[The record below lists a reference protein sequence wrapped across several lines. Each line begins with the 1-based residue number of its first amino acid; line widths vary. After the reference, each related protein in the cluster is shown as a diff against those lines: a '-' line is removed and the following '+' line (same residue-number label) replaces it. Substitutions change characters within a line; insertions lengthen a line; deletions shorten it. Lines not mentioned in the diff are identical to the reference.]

1 MRTTL
6 KQFVIIGF
14 VLAAGLGTAGAAV
27 AVGDPST
34 SPQAQPSAGTTAE
47 PKVSVEVQ
55 RGLVLEG
62 TGALGEQT
70 VMVTVYENSLYGN
83 SVQVILGD
91 PDEGHFGYAEQAE
104 SFVVDGVL
112 HASVEID
119 GETAELAG
127 TVVTTGRPTRL
138 TDPYQDAG
146 EQIVD
151 KGTHTQLVT
160 DVTITYAGT
169 TAPLEFAPAFA
180 YDLES
185 RKVALYGS

>member
-1 MRTTL
+1 MRTTM
-6 KQFVIIGF
+6 KQFVIIGS

-27 AVGDPST
+27 AAGDAST
-34 SPQAQPSAGTTAE
+34 AQQAQPSTETTTE

-55 RGLVLEG
+55 RGIVLEG

-83 SVQVILGD
+83 SVQVVLGD

-104 SFVVDGVL
+104 PFVVDGVL
-112 HASVEID
+112 RATVEID
-119 GETAELAG
+119 GQTAELAG
-127 TVVTTGRPTRL
+127 TVVPTGRATRL
-138 TDPYQDAG
+138 IEPYQDAG

-151 KGTHTQLVT
+151 KGTHTLLVT

-169 TAPLEFAPAFA
+169 TGPLEFAPAFA

-185 RKVALYGS
+185 RKVVLHGN